1 MAQKHG
7 DKPHAGYVPRAE
19 HPLMVRAEE
28 EDDDEP
34 QSPAATAAAA
44 TTAGAIAN

>member
-28 EDDDEP
+28 EDDDEQQP
-34 QSPAATAAAA
+34 PTAA